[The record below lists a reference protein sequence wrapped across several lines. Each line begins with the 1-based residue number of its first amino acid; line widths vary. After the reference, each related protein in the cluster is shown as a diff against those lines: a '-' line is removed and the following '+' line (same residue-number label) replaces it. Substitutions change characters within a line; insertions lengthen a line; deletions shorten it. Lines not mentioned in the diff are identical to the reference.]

1 MLLLNIE
8 QLLKTRGVDNA
19 SRYLVQQG
27 MKYHTINRLLTRK
40 IDKMT
45 HATVEQLCLLCNCSP
60 NDLFVWQPGDNAA
73 VASDHPLHALK
84 PKPVATTPVERI
96 KRLSV
101 SKLEKLQE
109 FMDGLEKE

>member
-27 MKYHTINRLLTRK
+27 MKYHTINRLLTGK

-45 HATVEQLCLLCNCSP
+45 HATVEQLCLR
-60 NDLFVWQPGDNAA
+60 VTAA
-73 VASDHPLHALK
+73 LMTCLYGNRGIMLRWLLTKFPEQANQLQQDHD
-84 PKPVATTPVERI
+84 R
-96 KRLSV
+96 
-101 SKLEKLQE
+101 
-109 FMDGLEKE
+109 